1 MDDHSSLETLSKHLS
16 GLTAEV
22 APKVVA
28 VQSHGAISSG
38 FVWRQGLIVT
48 ADEALADEGHIAV
61 TFATGERRPAL
72 LAGRD
77 PATDVA
83 LLRVEGEMP
92 DAPGFAVAPMSPG
105 ALVLAIGADQSAVL
119 AAFGIVARSGPA
131 WRSMRG
137 GEIDARIE
145 LDLRLRRQAEGG
157 IVLNA
162 AGKVIGMPVFGP
174 RQRVLVIPAAT
185 IERIA
190 GRLATH
196 GRVAKGFI
204 GLGLQTVPVDQG
216 ESIAA
221 MVMGVAQGGPGAAA
235 GIHQGDMIVSW
246 QGEAISGVPQLLRRL
261 GAESVGRT
269 VQVGLRRGGQ
279 VLEVSLTIGE
289 KP

>member
-1 MDDHSSLETLSKHLS
+1 
-16 GLTAEV
+16 
-22 APKVVA
+22 
-28 VQSHGAISSG
+28 
-38 FVWRQGLIVT
+38 
-48 ADEALADEGHIAV
+48 
-61 TFATGERRPAL
+61 
-72 LAGRD
+72 
-77 PATDVA
+77 
-83 LLRVEGEMP
+83 
-92 DAPGFAVAPMSPG
+92 
-105 ALVLAIGADQSAVL
+105 
-119 AAFGIVARSGPA
+119 
-131 WRSMRG
+131 
-137 GEIDARIE
+137 
-145 LDLRLRRQAEGG
+145 
-157 IVLNA
+157 
-162 AGKVIGMPVFGP
+162 
-174 RQRVLVIPAAT
+174 VIPAAT

>member
-1 MDDHSSLETLSKHLS
+1 MDDHSSLETLSTHLS
-16 GLTAEV
+16 RLIEDASL
-22 APKVVA
+22 KVVA
-28 VQSHGAISSG
+28 IQSHRAISSG

-48 ADEALADEGHIAV
+48 ADEALADEGDIAV
-61 TFATGERRPAL
+61 TFATGERRPAS

-77 PATDVA
+77 AATDVA

-92 DAPGFAVAPMSPG
+92 DPPGFAVAPVPPG
-105 ALVLAIGADQSAVL
+105 ALVLAIGADQGASL

-157 IVLNA
+157 IVLDA
-162 AGKVIGMPVFGP
+162 AGKMIGMPVFGP

-185 IERIA
+185 IERVA
-190 GRLATH
+190 SRLATH
-196 GRVAKGFI
+196 GRVAQGFI

-216 ESIAA
+216 ERTAA
-221 MVMGVAQGGPGAAA
+221 MVMGVAPGGPGAAA

-246 QGEAISGVPQLLRRL
+246 QGEIISGVAQLLNRL
-261 GAESVGRT
+261 GAESVGKT
-269 VQVGLRRGGQ
+269 VQLGLRRGGQ
-279 VLEVSLTIGE
+279 IVEVSLTVGE